1 MIGQARVSFDLIRP
15 RVGLTGSIDE
25 SGSERLLWIATAG
38 ADDGTHCVTSS
49 EANEGARPTGDP
61 SVRFFPP
68 VAPPHLRFSLL
79 FALCFFFLN
88 LPSSVPGFLLRLT
101 RKRSRFCMA
110 VFLAVASLFFLHYG
124 LLFFLI
130 DWLCPLPAKFY

>member
-1 MIGQARVSFDLIRP
+1 MIGQARVSFDLIRS

-68 VAPPHLRFSLL
+68 VAPPSPSFFPSVRTLFFFPQSTEFGTGFSSSFNTEEVAILHGRFSCCGLAVFSSL
-79 FALCFFFLN
+79 WASFFF
-88 LPSSVPGFLLRLT
+88 
-101 RKRSRFCMA
+101 
-110 VFLAVASLFFLHYG
+110 
-124 LLFFLI
+124 
-130 DWLCPLPAKFY
+130 D